1 MGPLPV
7 ILGGGLIALIAAA
20 ASKPKAVPPA
30 ATQATKPPSTISTIS
45 TPIGTTTITSTQSP
59 AMVSAST
66 NVPYVIAMRV
76 IELSDP
82 TLQRSQAVWLNDN
95 GYPKTA
101 QAVFAYSSG
110 ELSANELRKVAQA
123 EFAAVAAAPASA
135 RKRGVTTMDPYG
147 QSLLRIGSEDEL
159 YSYAVSSTSLPFV
172 SAAAARLAA
181 AGDTRAAALT
191 QHLADL
197 SL

>member
-1 MGPLPV
+1 MGPLPI
-7 ILGGGLIALIAAA
+7 ILGGGLLALIAAA
-20 ASKPKAVPPA
+20 ATKAKATTPATTPA
-30 ATQATKPPSTISTIS
+30 AKPPSTTSTIS
-45 TPIGTTTITSTQSP
+45 TPIGTTTITSTP
-59 AMVSAST
+59 ST
-66 NVPYVIAMRV
+66 AVTTATTNIPYVIAMRV

-82 TLQRSQAVWLNDN
+82 ALQRSQGVWLNDN

-101 QAVFAYSSG
+101 QAVFAYSAG
-110 ELSANELRKVAQA
+110 ELSAAQLRQVAQA

-135 RKRGVTTMDPYG
+135 RKGGVTTMDPYG
-147 QSLLRIGSEDEL
+147 QSLLSSGSEDEI
-159 YSYAVSSTSLPFV
+159 YSYAVSSTSIPFV

>member
-1 MGPLPV
+1 MGPLPF
-7 ILGGGLIALIAAA
+7 ILGAGVLALVAAA
-20 ASKPKAVPPA
+20 ATKAKAVPPPS
-30 ATQATKPPSTISTIS
+30 TPATKPPSSTNTIS
-45 TPIGTTTITSTQSP
+45 TPIGTTIITSAPSP
-59 AMVSAST
+59 AVTSAST

-82 TLQRSQAVWLNDN
+82 ALQRSQGVWLNDN
-95 GYPKTA
+95 GYHKTA
-101 QAVFAYSSG
+101 QAVFAYSAG
-110 ELSANELRKVAQA
+110 ELSAEQLRQVAQA

-135 RKRGVTTMDPYG
+135 RKRGVATMDPYG
-147 QSLLRIGSEDEL
+147 QSLLSIGSEDEI
-159 YSYAVSSTSLPFV
+159 YSYAVTSTSIPFV